1 MIYIIETPHQLPPRA
16 WFARDIEHA
25 CDVIANGDTTGD
37 IDNYEDALEYNAH
50 DLAWQSVLTEDEAQA
65 IANDE
70 SAWRTRH
77 KGIEARHALMRLL

>member
-1 MIYIIETPHQLPPRA
+1 MIYIVETPHQLPPRA

-25 CDVIANGDTTGD
+25 RDVIASMDTCRELY
-37 IDNYEDALEYNAH
+37 NYEDPLEYNAE

-77 KGIEARHALMRLL
+77 KGIEARNALMRLL